1 MPRID
6 PNRLN
11 LEERV
16 VDIRRVSKVVK
27 GGRRFHYSVI
37 AVVGDKAGHVGAGI
51 GKASEVPDAIRKA
64 VEDAKK
70 HVVSVALA
78 EETIPHPVQSRY
90 CASTVLLRP
99 ASPGT
104 GVIAGAAVRAV
115 VESAGV
121 RNLLSKTLGSSNKV
135 NTVAAAM
142 QALRM
147 LEDPTD
153 VARRRGVPV
162 EHLIGR
168 RAEAAAV

>member
-70 HVVSVALA
+70 HIVSVALA

-153 VARRRGVPV
+153 VARRRGIPV
-162 EHLIGR
+162 EQITGR
-168 RAEAAAV
+168 RAEAASV

>member
-6 PNRLN
+6 PNRLAQ

-27 GGRRFHYSVI
+27 GGRRFNYSVI

-51 GKASEVPDAIRKA
+51 GKAAEVPDAIRKA
-64 VEDAKK
+64 VDDAKK
-70 HVVSVALA
+70 HIITVALS
-78 EETIPHPVQSRY
+78 EHTIPHPTESRF
-90 CASTVLLRP
+90 CASNVVLRP

-121 RNLLSKTLGSSNKV
+121 RDILSKTLGSSNKV
-135 NTVAAAM
+135 NTVAATM
-142 QALRM
+142 QALRS
-147 LEDPTD
+147 LETPAM
-153 VARRRGVPV
+153 VARRRHVTV
-162 EHLIGR
+162 EHILGKR
-168 RAEAAAV
+168 AAAE

>member
-1 MPRID
+1 MPKID

-16 VDIRRVSKVVK
+16 VDIRRVSKVVS
-27 GGRRFHYSVI
+27 GGRRFSYSVI

-51 GKASEVPDAIRKA
+51 GKATEVPDAIRKA

-70 HVVSVALA
+70 RVVSIPLA
-78 EETIPHPVQSRY
+78 EHTIPHPVQSRY
-90 CASTVLLRP
+90 CASSVLLRP
-99 ASPGT
+99 ATPGT

-121 RNLLSKTLGSSNKV
+121 RDVLSKTLGSSNKV

-142 QALRM
+142 AALRS
-147 LEDPTD
+147 LENPAM
-153 VARRRGVPV
+153 VARRRGITVH
-162 EHLIGR
+162 ELIGSR
-168 RAEAAAV
+168 TTA